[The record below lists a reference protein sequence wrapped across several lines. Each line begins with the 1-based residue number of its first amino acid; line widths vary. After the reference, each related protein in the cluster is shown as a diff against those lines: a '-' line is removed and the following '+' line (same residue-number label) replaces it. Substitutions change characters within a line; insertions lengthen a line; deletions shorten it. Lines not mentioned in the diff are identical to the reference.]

1 MWKVLQAIVLFVIA
15 GFIFAKDALTRA
27 GFEHNTPLI
36 IAVGLGITT
45 MLMYRSLVSVLAIIL
60 FGILIKLPDA
70 VLDNYGIDRDVL
82 LACAIATLCLPWLH
96 KMANN

>member
-1 MWKVLQAIVLFVIA
+1 
-15 GFIFAKDALTRA
+15 
-27 GFEHNTPLI
+27 
-36 IAVGLGITT
+36 